1 MQVRAIDPAGTVD
14 PSPAVRQVTIGSTS
28 GSGGPGNGSGE
39 GGPAVRITPKRVR
52 ITENGTVRLRVRC
65 PKGQRKCRVNLKLK
79 SKRKTVA
86 ARTFLVKAGK
96 SRVIEMTL
104 QRSTRASLARKRT
117 LLVTAVAVSKNP
129 MGDRA
134 VTRKTIRL
142 VGR

>member
-14 PSPAVRQVTIGSTS
+14 PSPAVRQVTVGSTS
-28 GSGGPGNGSGE
+28 GSGGAGNGTGE
-39 GGPAVRITPKRVR
+39 RGPAVKITPKRVR
-52 ITENGTVRLRVRC
+52 ITEDGTVRLRVRC

-96 SRVIEMTL
+96 SRVIEMAL